1 MVHMEPEAAYDALQR
16 QAFTLKLLEIG
27 KVLMSWS
34 ILKRPDQVFAV
45 YIMSCSSVLGIQAIQ
60 PQQQ

>member
-1 MVHMEPEAAYDALQR
+1 MVHMEPDAAYDALQR

-34 ILKRPDQVFAV
+34 ILKRPDQVMNAPIPCIHLKITDNFS
-45 YIMSCSSVLGIQAIQ
+45 I
-60 PQQQ
+60 